1 MSAVAG
7 EGALRRRTGL
17 AGVLAG
23 QRETWLPLLLIGI
36 TALVER
42 HFVVANTD
50 VSWLLTLA
58 ERVLDGQRPYVDFIE
73 LNPPASIYL
82 YVPGVVFARALGL
95 APELVT
101 DGLIFILIGASLWVA
116 GRILARA
123 GLFERTSGGRLAVLA
138 TVVLAILPAQTFGER
153 EHVAVAMFLPMLAVL
168 MARANA
174 KAPDFGSLL
183 AAGIGAGLVVVIK
196 PYLGLGVAAAVIAA
210 AYAAKSWRVLFG
222 VECWVAGA
230 IVAAYGAVVMI
241 EFPHFAADMVPLA
254 AAMYL
259 PIRVSWETFVSLPV
273 LPIWVL
279 TVGAILYFRG
289 RGGIDARYGI
299 LLAASAG
306 FAVAYVIQG
315 KGWPYHSYPTL
326 ALAVLALAVAVSE
339 RAPDAGDTDRH
350 RRRKLGVAFG
360 LIGIMTFGWMNTAT
374 SASMSALAAPIRAAK
389 PHPTMLAIASDIAVG
404 HPLARAAGGTWV
416 GSLSNV
422 WISRGA
428 RWRQAHE
435 TLSAAAQ
442 AQIDRYVALERSVLV
457 GDFRRAKPDIVLV
470 EKVPFDY
477 EAWARADRELAHLLE
492 PYRKL
497 VTMNDILVLERTE
510 DAAASTGTR

>member
-1 MSAVAG
+1 MSAVGG
-7 EGALRRRTGL
+7 EGALRRGTGV
-17 AGVLAG
+17 AGVVAG

-36 TALVER
+36 AALVER
-42 HFVVANTD
+42 HLVVANTD

-82 YVPGVVFARALGL
+82 YVPGVVLARALGL

-116 GRILARA
+116 GRVLARA
-123 GLFERTSGGRLAVLA
+123 DLLGRTGGGRLAVLA

-153 EHVAVAMFLPMLAVL
+153 EHIAVAMFLPMLAVL

-174 KAPDFGSLL
+174 KTPDFRSLL

-196 PYLGLGVAAAVIAA
+196 PYLGVGVAAAVVAA
-210 AYAAKSWRVLFG
+210 ACAAKSWRVLFA
-222 VECWVAGA
+222 VECWIAGA

-259 PIRVSWETFVSLPV
+259 PIRISWATFVSLPV
-273 LPIWVL
+273 LPIWAL
-279 TVGAILYFRG
+279 TVGATLYFRG

-326 ALAVLALAVAVSE
+326 ALAMLALAVAVSE
-339 RAPDAGDTDRH
+339 RAPDTGKADRH
-350 RRRKLGVAFG
+350 RRRG
-360 LIGIMTFGWMNTAT
+360 L
-374 SASMSALAAPIRAAK
+374 
-389 PHPTMLAIASDIAVG
+389 
-404 HPLARAAGGTWV
+404 
-416 GSLSNV
+416 
-422 WISRGA
+422 
-428 RWRQAHE
+428 
-435 TLSAAAQ
+435 
-442 AQIDRYVALERSVLV
+442 
-457 GDFRRAKPDIVLV
+457 
-470 EKVPFDY
+470 
-477 EAWARADRELAHLLE
+477 
-492 PYRKL
+492 
-497 VTMNDILVLERTE
+497 
-510 DAAASTGTR
+510 